1 MDMST
6 QQNRLLSAMKNTP
19 GGVNSFFATYGMS
32 IKQAPTRIK
41 ELKQK
46 GFNIKSIANKDMS
59 VNWIL
64 LNKSKAEMKK
74 MENLKP
80 IKHFIFEG
88 NVALEVSEEEYSNL
102 NKPIQQSFI

>member
-1 MDMST
+1 MDIST

-46 GFNIKSIANKDMS
+46 GFNIKSIANKDRS

-64 LNKSKAEMKK
+64 LDRSKAEMKK
-74 MENLKP
+74 LENVKP
-80 IKHFIFEG
+80 VKHYVFEG
-88 NVALEVSEEEYSNL
+88 NFSREVSEEEYSNL
-102 NKPIQQSFI
+102 NKPIQQSIL